1 MYDVV
6 ILGMG
11 YLGRPLAQRLSAAG
25 MRVDATRSRVDGAD
39 QALPWRVQ
47 PFDLQHF
54 QAAHPALA
62 GWETAATWVCLLP
75 PSCCDDYVARLGEW
89 LAWARACGVAH
100 VVYSSSIS
108 VYGDAVRVCDEHS
121 APDPQTESARR
132 VWAAEQAFVHS
143 GVPHVS
149 ILRLGGLY
157 SAIRHPLHSLLK
169 RQNHPGAQQP
179 VNMIGQD
186 AAVNALQRAIATPAG
201 IRIRNI
207 VEAGHPSKQA
217 FYAAEAKCLGLP
229 EPSFDP
235 NDMRG
240 GKMVHSLYRDED

>member
-25 MRVDATRSRVDGAD
+25 MRVGATRSRVDEAD
-39 QALPWRVQ
+39 QALPWRVRA
-47 PFDLQHF
+47 FDLQDF

-62 GWETAATWVCLLP
+62 DWASAATWVCLLP
-75 PSCCDDYVARLGEW
+75 PSCCADYVARLGEW
-89 LAWARACGVAH
+89 LAWVHTCGAVH

-108 VYGDAVRVCDEHS
+108 VYGDAVRVCDEDS
-121 APDPQTESARR
+121 VPEPQTESARR
-132 VWAAEQAFVHS
+132 VWAAEQAFVCS

-157 SAIRHPLHSLLK
+157 SASRHPLHSLLK
-169 RQNHPGAQQP
+169 RSNHAGVHQP

-186 AAVNALQRAIATPAG
+186 AAVAALQRAIATPAG

-207 VEAGHPSKQA
+207 VETPHPSKQA
-217 FYAAEAKCLGLP
+217 FYATEAKRLGLP
-229 EPSFDP
+229 EPSFDLQ
-235 NDMRG
+235 DQRS
-240 GKMVHSLYRDED
+240 GKMVHSLYHDLF